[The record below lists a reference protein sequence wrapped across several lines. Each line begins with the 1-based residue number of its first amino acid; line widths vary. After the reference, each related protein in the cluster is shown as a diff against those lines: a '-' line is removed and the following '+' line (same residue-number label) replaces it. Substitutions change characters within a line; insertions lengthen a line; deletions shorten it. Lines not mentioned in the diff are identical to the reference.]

1 MHQKT
6 KASFLS
12 ALALTLM
19 LVQAFAQ
26 QVPDALQMYRDRR
39 FNEAVAT
46 CLAEISQNPQNIESY
61 VVLTWSLLALGRY
74 ADAERYALT
83 AYNDIRRDPRITETL
98 GEAAYYQGK
107 NNEALRYF
115 QSYVNLLPDGSRIG
129 TVYYFMG
136 EIYLRQEK
144 YNHADISIR
153 TALQYEP
160 RNARWWA
167 RLGYVRE
174 RAAEWGYAVTA
185 YDQALASNPDL
196 GDAKAGRERALARI
210 QGRN

>member
-1 MHQKT
+1 MRQKT
-6 KASFLS
+6 KATFLA
-12 ALALTLM
+12 ALVLAFTLS
-19 LVQAFAQ
+19 QAFAQ
-26 QVPDALQMYRDRR
+26 QVPDALQMYRERR
-39 FNEAVAT
+39 FNDAVAT
-46 CLAEISQNPQNIESY
+46 CLAEISQDPQNIESY

-98 GEAAYYQGK
+98 GEAAFYQGK

-167 RLGYVRE
+167 RLGYIRE
-174 RAAEWGYAVTA
+174 MAAEWSYAVAA
-185 YDQALASNPDL
+185 YDQSLAINPDL
-196 GDAKAGRERALARI
+196 GDAKTGRDRALARLRS
-210 QGRN
+210 RN

>member
-1 MHQKT
+1 MNQKARVT
-6 KASFLS
+6 VLAILVLFLVF
-12 ALALTLM
+12 T
-19 LVQAFAQ
+19 QAFAQ
-26 QVPDALQMYRDRR
+26 QAPDALQMYRDRR
-39 FNEAVAT
+39 FNEAVAV
-46 CLAEISQNPQNIESY
+46 CLAEINENLRNIESY
-61 VVLTWSLLALGRY
+61 VVLTWSLLALERY
-74 ADAERYALT
+74 ADAERYALK
-83 AYNDIRRDPRITETL
+83 AYNEVRRDPRITETL

-107 NNEALRYF
+107 NNEALRHF

-144 YNHADISIR
+144 YNHADIAIR

-174 RAAEWGYAVTA
+174 RSAEWTYAVAA

>member
-1 MHQKT
+1 MNQKT
-6 KASFLS
+6 KAT
-12 ALALTLM
+12 ALAALVM
-19 LVQAFAQ
+19 AFVLVQGFAQ
-26 QVPDALQMYRDRR
+26 EKADALQMYRDRR
-39 FNEAVAT
+39 FNEAVAV
-46 CLAEISQNPQNIESY
+46 CLAEINENPQNIESY
-61 VVLTWSLLALGRY
+61 VVLTWSLLSLGRY
-74 ADAERYALT
+74 ADAERYALK
-83 AYNDIRRDPRITETL
+83 AYNEIRRDPRITETL

-107 NNEALRYF
+107 NDEALRYF

-144 YNHADISIR
+144 FNHADIAIR

-167 RLGYVRE
+167 RLGFVRE
-174 RAAEWGYAVTA
+174 RAAEWSYAVAA

>member
-1 MHQKT
+1 MYLKT
-6 KASFLS
+6 KPLFLTVLV
-12 ALALTLM
+12 LALVCTP
-19 LVQAFAQ
+19 AIAQ
-26 QVPDALQMYRDRR
+26 EKQDALQMYRDRR
-39 FNEAVAT
+39 FNEAVAV
-46 CLAEISQNPQNIESY
+46 CLTEISENPQNIESY
-61 VVLTWSLLALGRY
+61 VVLSWSLLSLERY
-74 ADAERYALT
+74 ADAERYALK
-83 AYNDIRRDPRITETL
+83 AYNEIRRDPRITETL
-98 GEAAYYQGK
+98 GEAAFYQGK

-144 YNHADISIR
+144 YNHADIALR

-174 RAAEWGYAVTA
+174 RATEWSYAVAA

-196 GDAKAGRERALARI
+196 EDAKAGRQRALVRI

>member
-1 MHQKT
+1 MHPKT
-6 KASFLS
+6 KAFILA
-12 ALALTLM
+12 ALALVL
-19 LVQAFAQ
+19 LLAPALAQ
-26 QVPDALQMYRDRR
+26 EGLDALQMYRDRR
-39 FNEAVAT
+39 FNDAVAV
-46 CLAEISQNPQNIESY
+46 CLAEINEDPQNMESY
-61 VVLTWSLLALGRY
+61 VVLTWSLLALERY
-74 ADAERYALT
+74 ADAERYALK
-83 AYNDIRRDPRITETL
+83 AYNEIRRDPRITETL
-98 GEAAYYQGK
+98 GEAAYFQGK

-174 RAAEWGYAVTA
+174 RAAEWTYAVAA

-196 GDAKAGRERALARI
+196 GDARAGRERALARI

>member
-1 MHQKT
+1 MNPKT
-6 KASFLS
+6 KATVL
-12 ALALTLM
+12 AVLALVFILF
-19 LVQAFAQ
+19 QAFAQ
-26 QVPDALQMYRDRR
+26 QGPDALQMYRDRR
-39 FNEAVAT
+39 FNDAVAV
-46 CLAEISQNPQNIESY
+46 CLAEINEVPRNIESY
-61 VVLTWSLLALGRY
+61 VVLTWSLLSLKRY
-74 ADAERYALT
+74 ADAERYALK
-83 AYNDIRRDPRITETL
+83 AYNEIRRDPRITETL

-107 NNEALRYF
+107 NNEALHHF

-144 YNHADISIR
+144 YNHADIAIR

-174 RAAEWGYAVTA
+174 RAAEWSYAVAA
-185 YDQALASNPDL
+185 YDQALANNPDL
-196 GDAKAGRERALARI
+196 VDARAGRERALARI
-210 QGRN
+210 QGRR

>member
-1 MHQKT
+1 MNQKSKVAT
-6 KASFLS
+6 LA
-12 ALALTLM
+12 ALALVIM
-19 LVQAFAQ
+19 LPGVFAQ
-26 QVPDALQMYRDRR
+26 QTPDALQMYRDRR
-39 FNEAVAT
+39 FNDAVAT
-46 CLAEISQNPQNIESY
+46 CLVEINQNPQNIESY
-61 VVLTWSLLALGRY
+61 VVLTWSLLALERY
-74 ADAERYALT
+74 ADAERYALK
-83 AYNDIRRDPRITETL
+83 ASNEIRRDPRLTETL

-107 NNEALRYF
+107 NNEALRHF

-174 RAAEWGYAVTA
+174 RAAEWSYAVAA

>member
-6 KASFLS
+6 KASVLA
-12 ALALTLM
+12 ALALAIL
-19 LVQAFAQ
+19 LVQAFSQ
-26 QVPDALQMYRDRR
+26 QVPDALQMYRERR
-39 FNEAVAT
+39 FDEAVAI
-46 CLAEISQNPQNIESY
+46 CLAEINQDPRNIESY

-74 ADAERYALT
+74 ADAERYALI

-107 NNEALRYF
+107 NDEALRYF
-115 QSYVNLLPDGSRIG
+115 QSYINLLPDGARIG
-129 TVYYFMG
+129 TVYYLMG

-174 RAAEWGYAVTA
+174 RAAEWRYAVAA

-196 GDAKAGRERALARI
+196 RDAKAGRERALARI
-210 QGRN
+210 QSRN

>member
-1 MHQKT
+1 MNSKS
-6 KASFLS
+6 KASVLAVL
-12 ALALTLM
+12 ALAFLLGQ
-19 LVQAFAQ
+19 VFAQ
-26 QVPDALQMYRDRR
+26 DRRDALQMYRERR
-39 FNEAVAT
+39 FNDAVAV
-46 CLAEISQNPQNIESY
+46 CLTEISEDPQNIESY
-61 VVLTWSLLALGRY
+61 VVLTWSLLALERY
-74 ADAERYALT
+74 ADAERYALK
-83 AYNDIRRDPRITETL
+83 AYNEIRRDPRITETL
-98 GEAAYYQGK
+98 GEAAYFQGK
-107 NNEALRYF
+107 NNDALRYF

-174 RAAEWGYAVTA
+174 RAAEWTYAVAA

-196 GDAKAGRERALARI
+196 GDAKTGRERALARI